1 MLETLVAQLKTF
13 LKNNSHP
20 LIAILGP
27 TASGKTK
34 LSLVLAK
41 ELGCEIISSDSRQIY
56 KGLDI
61 GADALPPEE
70 QAGIPHHLLSF
81 LDPNDL
87 YTLSDYMKDAGKII
101 HGIYKRHKVPMMVGG
116 TGLYISSITE
126 GYQMQK
132 AAPDFELRYRLQAEY
147 QQHGADYLYSQLKQ
161 LDPQA
166 AAEIHPNNIRYV
178 IRALEINHQSKQ
190 NKQNTKGKVPY
201 NTVQIGLDWP
211 REILYERIN
220 LRVDKQIERGLIDE
234 VKTLLPHL
242 KPESPAYSSLGF
254 KEIAEYLKGNISLEE
269 AVEMVKKNTR
279 NYAKRQL
286 TWFRRNKDILWLE
299 GSVIEKELAEYN
311 L

>member
-1 MLETLVAQLKTF
+1 MLESIISQLKKSF
-13 LKNNSHP
+13 AAADNP
-20 LIAILGP
+20 LIVILGP
-27 TASGKTK
+27 TASGKTR

-41 ELGCEIISSDSRQIY
+41 ELDCEIISADSRQIY
-56 KGLDI
+56 RGLDI
-61 GADALPPEE
+61 GADAISPQE

-87 YTLSDYMKDAGKII
+87 YTLSDYIKDAAKII
-101 HGIYKRHKVPMMVGG
+101 QGIYKRHKTPMMVGG

-147 QQHGADYLYSQLKQ
+147 QTHGADYLYSQLKQ

-166 AAEIHPNNIRYV
+166 AAEIHPNNVRYV

-190 NKQNTKGKVPY
+190 NKQSTKGKSPY

-211 REILYERIN
+211 RETLYERIN
-220 LRVDKQIERGLIDE
+220 LRVDRQIERGLVEE
-234 VKTLLPHL
+234 VKNLLPHL

-254 KEIAEYLKGNISLEE
+254 KEIAEYVKGNITLEE
-269 AVEMVKKNTR
+269 AIELVKKNTR

-299 GSVIEKELAEYN
+299 GSVVEKELAEYQ